1 MIDLYVNGSSLFTT
15 WLVLNSSVAMGYEK
29 EHDDYFIQ
37 MINDE
42 FGKSNSWRI
51 NMRKD
56 QAQDVCNGMI
66 ATAHPEFRYGEKK
79 RELIRKAIKRAECIE
94 IDYSGMS
101 SDEVQ
106 ELDDALDLI
115 FACAR
120 LLGGKDDAI

>member
-1 MIDLYVNGSSLFTT
+1 MS
-15 WLVLNSSVAMGYEK
+15 K
-29 EHDDYFIQ
+29 
-37 MINDE
+37 
-42 FGKSNSWRI
+42 K
-51 NMRKD
+51 
-56 QAQDVCNGMI
+56 QAQDVCNGII
-66 ATAHPEFRYGEKK
+66 ATAHQEFRFSEKK
-79 RELIRKAIKRAECIE
+79 RELIRNAIKRAECIE